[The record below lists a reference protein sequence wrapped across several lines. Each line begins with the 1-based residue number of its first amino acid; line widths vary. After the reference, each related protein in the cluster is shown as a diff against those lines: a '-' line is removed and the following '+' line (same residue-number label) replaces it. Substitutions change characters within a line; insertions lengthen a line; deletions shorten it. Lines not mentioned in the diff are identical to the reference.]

1 MRAGAGL
8 DGGHQTAED
17 SLTGPL
23 PVSPHTASAAGEA
36 RGILSELAHP
46 ASLGRAHNAHP
57 PRPQAHPT
65 TGERTNWVSGCMP
78 RGRQP
83 GSTVPARWYP

>member
-46 ASLGRAHNAHP
+46 ASLGEAHNATHRATSTSHHGRAHELG
-57 PRPQAHPT
+57 RPVHAQGA
-65 TGERTNWVSGCMP
+65 
-78 RGRQP
+78 
-83 GSTVPARWYP
+83 PARLDRAGCWYP